1 MGYGYGDSL
10 YHGTSD
16 FAAIYMQILI
26 VLAIL
31 LASVVL
37 FVTELVPADLV
48 ALGIMIGLIL
58 TGILT
63 PEEAIAGFSNPALI
77 TVAAMFVLSAG
88 LLRTG
93 AVGFIGKKIIQIS
106 GKDEKKLLLSILL
119 VVTFISAFI
128 NNTPVMMVFLP
139 IILGISYQT
148 EISPSK
154 LLIPTSY
161 ATIIGGT
168 CTLIGTST
176 NVLVS
181 FLIKKYGFPELKMF
195 EFTQLGI
202 IFAVSGILY
211 IFFIGYHL
219 LPRRASVTGYIS
231 GNYIKEYLTEM
242 EIIKGSSLAGKTLSE
257 AIIKKYPEIKILQ
270 LIRGEEILWTPLP
283 SLVLKEGD
291 VLLVRGSVTDIV
303 SLYNKD
309 DVELLPD
316 LSSGEIKFREQNST
330 LAELVITPNS
340 SLIGRTTRGVGFRN
354 RYGVTVVAIQRHG
367 IHIREKI
374 SQIRLRLGDTLLVL
388 GDVDS
393 IVKLRDCEDFL
404 LLEGIEET
412 IIYKDKAPIAIGI
425 MLMVIVLAALDFMSI
440 LVLSLLGVMLMIL
453 TRCIPLKAAY
463 RSVDMSV
470 MILIAGTI
478 ALGTAMEKTHA
489 AELIAHQLISM
500 VGFLG
505 PTAVLSAFYLL
516 TSFLTAVMSN
526 NATAVLLIPIAIS
539 TATSLGVNPK
549 PFILAVMFGASADF
563 STPIGYQTNTM
574 VYGPGGYKFI
584 DYVKVGTPLNIL
596 FWILA
601 TLFLPYFWP
610 LR

>member
-1 MGYGYGDSL
+1 
-10 YHGTSD
+10 
-16 FAAIYMQILI
+16 MQII
-26 VLAIL
+26 TVLAIL
-31 LASVVL
+31 LASLVL
-37 FVTELVPADLV
+37 FITELVPADLV

-119 VVTFISAFI
+119 VVTFISTFI

-139 IILGISYQT
+139 VILGISYQT

-176 NVLVS
+176 NILVS

-195 EFTQLGI
+195 EFTPLGI
-202 IFAVSGILY
+202 IFAVAGILY

-231 GNYIKEYLTEM
+231 GDYIKEYLTEM
-242 EIIKGSSLAGKTLSE
+242 EIIKGSSLAGKTLYE

-303 SLYNKD
+303 SLYNKNE
-309 DVELLPD
+309 VELLPD
-316 LSSGEIKFREQNST
+316 LSSGEIKFREQDST

-412 IIYKDKAPIAIGI
+412 VIYKDKAPIAIGI
-425 MLMVIVLAALDFMSI
+425 MLMVIVLAALGFMSI

-463 RSVDMSV
+463 RSVDMSL

-489 AELIAHQLISM
+489 AELIAHQLISI

-539 TATSLGVNPK
+539 TAASLGVNPK

-610 LR
+610 LK

>member
-1 MGYGYGDSL
+1 MRGNSLYGY
-10 YHGTSD
+10 TSNYASID
-16 FAAIYMQILI
+16 MQILI
-26 VLAIL
+26 VLVIL
-31 LASVVL
+31 LVSIIL
-37 FVTELVPADLV
+37 FVTELVAADLV
-48 ALGIMIGLIL
+48 ALGIIISLTL

-93 AVGFIGKKIIQIS
+93 AVGFLGKKILQIS
-106 GKDEKKLLLSILL
+106 GKDEKKLLLSVL
-119 VVTFISAFI
+119 VVVMFISAFI

-139 IILGISYQT
+139 IILGIAYQT

-181 FLIKKYGFPELKMF
+181 FLIKKYDLPELKMF

-202 IFAVSGILY
+202 IFAIVGTLY
-211 IFFIGYHL
+211 IFFIGYPL

-231 GNYIKEYLTEM
+231 GDHIKEYLTEM

-257 AIIKKYPEIKILQ
+257 AIIKKYPDTKILQ
-270 LIRGEEILWTPLP
+270 LIRGEEIIWTPLP
-283 SLVLKEGD
+283 SLILKEGD
-291 VLLVRGSVTDIV
+291 VLLIRGSVTDIV
-303 SLYNKD
+303 SFYNKD

-316 LSSGEIKFREQNST
+316 LASGEVKLREQNST

-388 GDVDS
+388 GDVNS

-404 LLEGIEET
+404 LLEGIEDT
-412 IIYKDKAPIAIGI
+412 VIYKDKAPLAIGI

-440 LVLSLLGVMLMIL
+440 LVLSLIGVMLMIL

-463 RSVDMSV
+463 RSIDMSV
-470 MILIAGTI
+470 VVLIAGTI

-489 AELIAHQLISM
+489 AELVAHQLIST

-610 LR
+610 LK

>member
-1 MGYGYGDSL
+1 
-10 YHGTSD
+10 
-16 FAAIYMQILI
+16 MQILI

-202 IFAVSGILY
+202 IFAVAGILY

-257 AIIKKYPEIKILQ
+257 AILKKYPDIKILQ

-316 LSSGEIKFREQNST
+316 LSPGEIKFKEQNST

-412 IIYKDKAPIAIGI
+412 VIYKDKAPIAIGI

-489 AELIAHQLISM
+489 AELIAHHLISM

-584 DYVKVGTPLNIL
+584 DYVKVGTPLNVL

-610 LR
+610 LK